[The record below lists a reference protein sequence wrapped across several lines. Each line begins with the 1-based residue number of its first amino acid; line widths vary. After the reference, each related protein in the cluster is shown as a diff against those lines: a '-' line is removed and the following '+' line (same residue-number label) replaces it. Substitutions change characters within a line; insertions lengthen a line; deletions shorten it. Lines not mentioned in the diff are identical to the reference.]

1 MENNSMR
8 KQNEYDRLAKMLD
21 SEDRDVMDK
30 MVKQLILDGMAEIIV
45 KVQHYR
51 DVQMAIHYDP
61 EK

>member
-1 MENNSMR
+1 MR